1 LHFQFQEL
9 DGIFCLFH
17 GSMLQPI
24 QVMLGWKC
32 LNGKDITK

>member
-1 LHFQFQEL
+1 MVPIDGGLHFQFQEL

-24 QVMLGWKC
+24 QVMLG
-32 LNGKDITK
+32 